1 MSDIATI
8 SLRVN
13 TSSLEKGTQ
22 ELDNFRKAAQG
33 GAGSADELSQSV
45 DETHRRVDELRKRL
59 ADSESATKKNASAQD
74 ELASAFYKQ
83 IDSIKN
89 AAKETDNIAVIRARL
104 HAAQKSGNL
113 IQEDYLAL
121 LSAITAKQI
130 EGRRAEESAAAARE
144 VFLKKLKDQVATTRL
159 SREELLRYR
168 AEQLGAGAAAEIYI
182 QKLKKAEE
190 GTARFNVKTAAAGKN
205 LRTLA
210 ASLVRSNL
218 GGVAGSGTSFL
229 GNIGALT
236 PAVSGLAGTV
246 IGLSVAYYKGQQ
258 ENSEFNKQLA
268 LTGNYAGKT
277 TGQLHNLAKAIS
289 GNGITRGDAAAALA
303 KVVGT
308 GKFGSNQI
316 EQITRSAVRLEQVTG
331 QSVDT
336 TVGHFARLQNE
347 PLSAAKELDEQLH
360 FLTASQL
367 EQITSLSQ
375 VGDTTSAAKIAM
387 DAYANAIENRT
398 TDITN
403 NLGFMEWGWQAIKQK
418 AAEAWD
424 AMLGIGRP
432 ETIEDQIENLQ
443 KRASRK
449 IPTPSGMNNYGAE
462 KSLEVLQEEK
472 FQADIAAAREK
483 AERDEEERR
492 KRSFNDDQKWKL
504 QYENKEEQHQRR
516 LAEIR
521 NSYASQASK
530 DEAIRRENESYSNS
544 QQKGQKKE
552 KAYTDDSATKMLQ
565 ESSKRLAVLK
575 EQDET
580 TKNLTSEEKRL
591 LEFNQQIA
599 DLKQKRILTSDQ
611 KSLVARSA
619 EIRAALEAESAE
631 AKRIKDIQEIAKG
644 HETSL
649 KFIQQQSAL
658 IAAMDSTAGMSNR
671 QAQREREREQLKMMK
686 ASDTDKSES
695 LDKLEERYAKEDALR
710 GDWLAGAKKG
720 WAEYEDSATNVYGN
734 VASVSL
740 GAFSAMSSSLADFFT
755 TGKANFKDYLTTF
768 LKGITQMLTQLAL
781 LNAAKAAFGDTAFGN
796 MLGIKQAYV
805 GGYIPEFDVGGYTG
819 AGGKYEPKGI
829 VHGGEFVF
837 TKEATS
843 AIGVENL
850 YAMMHNAQGYADGG
864 VVVRAPMY
872 GLSGG
877 GLTVNVD
884 APVSVTQEGGTG
896 GNNSSRKGAE
906 NIGNLVKSVVQQEVT
921 TRLRKELAE
930 GGILYKRN

>member
-22 ELDNFRKAAQG
+22 ELDKFRKAAQG

-59 ADSESATKKNASAQD
+59 ADSESATRKNASAQD

-89 AAKETDNIAVIRARL
+89 AAKETDNIAAIRSRL

-168 AEQLGAGAAAEIYI
+168 AEQLGAGSAAEIYI

-190 GTARFNVKTAAAGKN
+190 GTARFNTRTAAASKN

-210 ASLVRSNL
+210 TSLVRSNL
-218 GGVAGSGTSFL
+218 GGVAGTGTSFL

-236 PAVSGLAGTV
+236 PAVSGLTGMV
-246 IGLSVAYYKGQQ
+246 LGLSVAYYKS
-258 ENSEFNKQLA
+258 EKESNEFNKQLS
-268 LTGNYAGKT
+268 LTGSYAGRT
-277 TGQLHNLAKAIS
+277 TSQLNNLAKAIS

-308 GKFGSNQI
+308 GSFGSNQL
-316 EQITRSAVRLEQVTG
+316 EMITRSAVKLEQVTG
-331 QSVDT
+331 QSVDA

-347 PLSAAKELDEQLH
+347 PLSAAKELDQQLH

-375 VGDTTSAAKIAM
+375 VGDTTGAAKIAM
-387 DAYANAIENRT
+387 DAYADAIQNRT

-403 NLGFMEWGWQAIKQK
+403 NLGFLESGWQAIKQK

-449 IPTPSGMNNYGAE
+449 IPTPSGMNNYGDE
-462 KSLEVLQEEK
+462 KSLDELKEEK
-472 FQADIAAAREK
+472 YQADIAAAREK
-483 AERDEEERR
+483 ADRAEEERR

-521 NSYASQASK
+521 SSYASQAAK
-530 DEAIRRENESYSNS
+530 DEAIRRENESYARS

-552 KAYTDDSATKMLQ
+552 KTYTDDSATKMLQ

-575 EQDET
+575 AQDEIT
-580 TKNLTSEEKRL
+580 NSLTSEEKRL

-599 DLKQKRILTSDQ
+599 DLKQKRILTADQ
-611 KSLVARSA
+611 KSLVARSS

-631 AKRIKDIQEIAKG
+631 AKRIQNIEEIAKG
-644 HETSL
+644 HEASL

-658 IAAMDSTAGMSNR
+658 ISAMDSTAGLSNR
-671 QAQREREREQLKMMK
+671 QAQRQKEREQLKLMK
-686 ASDTDKSES
+686 ASEEDRSAASE
-695 LDKLEERYAKEDALR
+695 KLEERYAKEDELR
-710 GDWLAGAKKG
+710 GNWLAGAKKG
-720 WAEYEDSATNVYGN
+720 WAEYEDAATNVYDN
-734 VASVSL
+734 LASVTQ
-740 GAFSAMSSSLADFFT
+740 GAFTSMSRSLADFFT
-755 TGKANFKDYLTTF
+755 TGKANFKDYLATF
-768 LKGITQMLTQLAL
+768 LKGITQILTQIAL
-781 LNAAKAAFGDTAFGN
+781 VNSAKSAAGIFGFA
-796 MLGIKQAYV
+796 
-805 GGYIPEFDVGGYTG
+805 GGGAVPQFDSGGYTG
-819 AGGKYEPKGI
+819 AGGKFEPKGI

-843 AIGVENL
+843 ALGVDNL
-850 YAMMHNAQGYADGG
+850 YALMHNAQGYAEGG
-864 VVVRAPMY
+864 VVGRAPMY

-877 GLTVNVD
+877 ELTVNVD
-884 APVSVTQEGGTG
+884 APVSVTQEGGAG
-896 GNNSSRKGAE
+896 ANNSNQKGAKS
-906 NIGNLVKSVVQQEVT
+906 IGKLIASVVQQEVSM
-921 TRLRKELAE
+921 RLRKELTE
-930 GGILYKRN
+930 GGILYGKRIF

>member
-13 TSSLEKGTQ
+13 TSELEKGTQ
-22 ELDNFRKAAQG
+22 ELDKFRNAAKG

-45 DETHRRVDELRKRL
+45 DETHRRVEELRKRL
-59 ADSESATKKNASAQD
+59 TDTESATKKNASAQD
-74 ELASAFYKQ
+74 ELASAFFKQ
-83 IDSIKN
+83 IDSIKS
-89 AAKETDNIAVIRARL
+89 AAKETDNITAIRSRL

-168 AEQLGAGAAAEIYI
+168 AEQLGAGSAAEIYI

-190 GTARFNVKTAAAGKN
+190 GTARFTIKTAAAGKN

-218 GGVAGSGTSFL
+218 GGVAGTGTSFL

-236 PAVSGLAGTV
+236 PMVSALAGTV
-246 IGLSVAYYKGQQ
+246 IGLGVAYYKGQQ

-277 TGQLHNLAKAIS
+277 TGQLHSLAKAIS

-331 QSVDT
+331 QSVDE
-336 TVGHFARLQNE
+336 TVGHFARLQKE

-375 VGDTTSAAKIAM
+375 VGDTTGAAKIAM
-387 DAYANAIENRT
+387 DAYADAIQNRT

-432 ETIEDQIENLQ
+432 ETLEDQIENLQ

-449 IPTPSGMNNYGAE
+449 IPTPSGMNNYGSE
-462 KSLEVLQEEK
+462 KSLSELQNELADQKREEAK
-472 FQADIAAAREK
+472 KDAHRK
-483 AERDEEERR
+483 EEER
-492 KRSFNDDQKWKL
+492 KKLVFNDDLKWKA
-504 QYENKEEQHQRR
+504 QYENEEEQHQRR

-521 NSYASQASK
+521 NSYASK
-530 DEAIRRENESYSNS
+530 EVKEEAIRRENERYAKS

-552 KAYTDDSATKMLQ
+552 KAYTDDSATRMLQ

-619 EIRAALEAESAE
+619 EIRAALEAESVE

-658 IAAMDSTAGMSNR
+658 ISAMESTAGMSNR
-671 QAQREREREQLKMMK
+671 QAQRAREREQLKLMK
-686 ASDTDKSES
+686 GSDADKSAAS
-695 LDKLEERYAKEDALR
+695 DKLEERYAKEDALR
-710 GDWLAGAKKG
+710 GDWLVGAKKG
-720 WAEYEDSATNVYGN
+720 WAEYEDSVTNVNENIAN
-734 VASVSL
+734 VTQ
-740 GAFSAMSSSLADFFT
+740 GAFMNMSNSLSDFFI
-755 TGKANFKDYLTTF
+755 TGKANFSDFLTTF
-768 LKGITQMLTQLAL
+768 LKGITQMLTQLAV
-781 LNAAKAAFGDTAFGN
+781 LNAAKAAFGGTAFGN
-796 MLGIKQAYV
+796 LLGIKQAYV

-850 YAMMHNAQGYADGG
+850 YAMMHNAQGYAEGG
-864 VVVRAPMY
+864 VVGRAPMY

-877 GLTVNVD
+877 GVTVNVD
-884 APVSVTQEGGTG
+884 APVSVTQEGSAGA
-896 GNNSSRKGAE
+896 NNSSQKGAE
-906 NIGNLVKSVVQQEVT
+906 SIGKLVKSVVQQEVT
-921 TRLRKELAE
+921 TRLRKELTE
-930 GGILYKRN
+930 GGVLYKRA

>member
-13 TSSLEKGTQ
+13 TSGLERGTQ
-22 ELDNFRKAAQG
+22 ELDKFRHAAKG

-45 DETHRRVDELRKRL
+45 DETHRRVEELRKRL
-59 ADSESATKKNASAQD
+59 ANSEAATRKNASAQD

-89 AAKETDNIAVIRARL
+89 AAKETDNIAAIRSRL

-168 AEQLGAGAAAEIYI
+168 AEQLGAGSAAEIYI

-190 GTARFNVKTAAAGKN
+190 GTARFTLKTAAAGKN

-210 ASLVRSNL
+210 TSLVRSNL
-218 GGVAGSGTSFL
+218 GGVAGTATSFL

-236 PAVSGLAGTV
+236 PQVALFAGAVATLGT
-246 IGLSVAYYKGQQ
+246 AYYKGQQ
-258 ENSEFNKQLA
+258 ESSEFNKQLA
-268 LTGNYAGKT
+268 LTGNYAGRT
-277 TGQLHNLAKAIS
+277 TGQLNNLAKAIS
-289 GNGITRGDAAAALA
+289 GSGITRGNVAAALA

-308 GKFGSNQI
+308 GSFGSNQL
-316 EQITRSAVRLEQVTG
+316 EMITRSAVKLEQVTG
-331 QSVDT
+331 QSVDA
-336 TVGHFARLQNE
+336 TVGHFARLQKE

-375 VGDTTSAAKIAM
+375 VGDTTGAAKIAM
-387 DAYANAIENRT
+387 DAYADAIQNRT

-403 NLGFMEWGWQAIKQK
+403 NLGFLEWGWQAIKQK

-443 KRASRK
+443 KRARRK

-462 KSLEVLQEEK
+462 KSLDELKEEK

-521 NSYASQASK
+521 SSYASQAVK
-530 DEAIRRENESYSNS
+530 DEAIRRENESYARS

-552 KAYTDDSATKMLQ
+552 KTYTDDSATKMLQ

-580 TKNLTSEEKRL
+580 TRSLASEEKRL

-599 DLKQKRILTSDQ
+599 DLKQKRILTADQ
-611 KSLVARSA
+611 KSLVARSS

-631 AKRIKDIQEIAKG
+631 AKRIQNIKEIAKG

-649 KFIQQQSAL
+649 RFIQQQSAL
-658 IAAMDSTAGMSNR
+658 ISAMDSTAGMSNR
-671 QAQREREREQLKMMK
+671 QAQRQKEREQLKLMK
-686 ASDTDKSES
+686 ASEKDKSAAS
-695 LDKLEERYAKEDALR
+695 NKLEERYAKEDELR

-720 WAEYEDSATNVYGN
+720 WAEYEDSVTNVYDN
-734 VASVSL
+734 VASVSQ
-740 GAFSAMSSSLADFFT
+740 GAFASMSNSLADFFT

-768 LKGITQMLTQLAL
+768 LKGITQMLTQIAL
-781 LNAAKAAFGDTAFGN
+781 VNSAKSAAGIFGFA
-796 MLGIKQAYV
+796 
-805 GGYIPEFDVGGYTG
+805 GGGAVPQFDSGGYTG
-819 AGGKYEPKGI
+819 AGGKFEPKGI

-843 AIGVENL
+843 ALGVENL
-850 YAMMHNAQGYADGG
+850 YALMHNAQGYAEGG
-864 VVVRAPMY
+864 VVGRAPMY

-884 APVSVTQEGGTG
+884 APVSVTQDGGSGPT
-896 GNNSSRKGAE
+896 NSSRKGAE
-906 NIGNLVKSVVQQEVT
+906 HLGNLVKSVVQQEVT
-921 TRLRKELAE
+921 LRLRKELSE
-930 GGILYKRN
+930 GGVLYYRN

>member
-1 MSDIATI
+1 M
-8 SLRVN
+8 
-13 TSSLEKGTQ
+13 
-22 ELDNFRKAAQG
+22 
-33 GAGSADELSQSV
+33 
-45 DETHRRVDELRKRL
+45 
-59 ADSESATKKNASAQD
+59 
-74 ELASAFYKQ
+74 
-83 IDSIKN
+83 
-89 AAKETDNIAVIRARL
+89 
-104 HAAQKSGNL
+104 
-113 IQEDYLAL
+113 
-121 LSAITAKQI
+121 
-130 EGRRAEESAAAARE
+130 
-144 VFLKKLKDQVATTRL
+144 ATTRL

-168 AEQLGAGAAAEIYI
+168 AEQLGAGSAAEIYI

-190 GTARFNVKTAAAGKN
+190 GTARFNTRTAAAGKN

-210 ASLVRSNL
+210 TSLVRSNL
-218 GGVAGSGTSFL
+218 GGVAGTGTSFL

-236 PAVSGLAGTV
+236 PQVALFAGAVATLGT
-246 IGLSVAYYKGQQ
+246 AYYKGQQ
-258 ENSEFNKQLA
+258 ESSEFNKQLA
-268 LTGNYAGKT
+268 LTGNYAGRT
-277 TGQLHNLAKAIS
+277 TGQLNNLAKAIS
-289 GNGITRGDAAAALA
+289 GSGITRGDAAAALA

-308 GKFGSNQI
+308 GSFGSNQL
-316 EQITRSAVRLEQVTG
+316 EMITRSALRLEQVTG
-331 QSVDT
+331 QSVDA
-336 TVGHFARLQNE
+336 TVGHFTRLQNE
-347 PLSAAKELDEQLH
+347 PLSAAKELDQQLH

-375 VGDTTSAAKIAM
+375 VGDTTGAAKIAM
-387 DAYANAIENRT
+387 DAYADAIQNRT

-403 NLGFMEWGWQAIKQK
+403 NLGFLEWGWQAIKQK
-418 AAEAWD
+418 ATEAWD

-462 KSLEVLQEEK
+462 KSLDELKEEK

-521 NSYASQASK
+521 NSYASQAAK
-530 DEAIRRENESYSNS
+530 DEAIRRENESYARS

-552 KAYTDDSATKMLQ
+552 KLYTDDSATKMLQ

-575 EQDET
+575 AQDET
-580 TKNLTSEEKRL
+580 TNSLTSEEKRL

-599 DLKQKRILTSDQ
+599 DLKQKRILTADQ
-611 KSLVARSA
+611 KSLVARSS

-631 AKRIKDIQEIAKG
+631 AKRIQNIKEIAKG

-649 KFIQQQSAL
+649 RFIQQQSAL
-658 IAAMDSTAGMSNR
+658 ISAMDSTAGMSNR
-671 QAQREREREQLKMMK
+671 QAQRQKEREQLKLMK
-686 ASDTDKSES
+686 ASEEDKSAAS
-695 LDKLEERYAKEDALR
+695 NKLEERYAKEDELR

-720 WAEYEDSATNVYGN
+720 WAEYEDSATNVYDN
-734 VASVSL
+734 VASVSQ
-740 GAFSAMSSSLADFFT
+740 GAFASMSNSLADFFT

-768 LKGITQMLTQLAL
+768 LKGITQMLTQIAL
-781 LNAAKAAFGDTAFGN
+781 VNSAKSAAGIFGFA
-796 MLGIKQAYV
+796 
-805 GGYIPEFDVGGYTG
+805 GGGAVPQFDSGGYTG
-819 AGGKYEPKGI
+819 AGGKFEPKGI

-843 AIGVENL
+843 ALGVDNL
-850 YAMMHNAQGYADGG
+850 YALMHNAQGYAEGG
-864 VVVRAPMY
+864 VVGRAPMY

-884 APVSVTQEGGTG
+884 APVSVTQGGGTG
-896 GNNSSRKGAE
+896 AINSSRKGAE
-906 NIGNLVKSVVQQEVT
+906 HIGNLVKLVVQNEVSM
-921 TRLRKELAE
+921 RLKKELSA
-930 GGILYKRN
+930 GGVLYK

>member
-1 MSDIATI
+1 MTDIATI
-8 SLRVN
+8 SLKVN
-13 TSSLEKGTQ
+13 TSELEKGTQ
-22 ELDNFRKAAQG
+22 ELDKFRNAAKG

-45 DETHRRVDELRKRL
+45 DETHRRVEELRKRL
-59 ADSESATKKNASAQD
+59 ANTESATKKNASAQD
-74 ELASAFYKQ
+74 ELASAFFKQ

-89 AAKETDNIAVIRARL
+89 AAKETENIAAVRARL

-113 IQEDYLAL
+113 VQEDYLAL
-121 LSAITAKQI
+121 LSAITAKQV

-168 AEQLGAGAAAEIYI
+168 AEQLGAGSAAEIYI

-190 GTARFNVKTAAAGKN
+190 GTARFTLKTAAAGKN

-210 ASLVRSNL
+210 SSLVRSNL
-218 GGVAGSGTSFL
+218 GSMAGTGTSLL
-229 GNIGALT
+229 GNMGALSLR
-236 PAVSGLAGTV
+236 ASGLAGTL
-246 IGLSVAYYKGQQ
+246 ITLGVAYSKG
-258 ENSEFNKQLA
+258 EKESNEFNKQLA
-268 LTGNYAGKT
+268 LTGSYAGRT
-277 TGQLHNLAKAIS
+277 TGQLNNLAKAIS

-308 GKFGSNQI
+308 GSFGSNQL
-316 EQITRSAVRLEQVTG
+316 EMITRSAVKLEQVTG
-331 QSVDT
+331 QSVDA
-336 TVGHFARLQNE
+336 TVGHFARLQKE

-375 VGDTTSAAKIAM
+375 VGNTTGAAKIAM
-387 DAYANAIENRT
+387 DAYADAIQNRT

-432 ETIEDQIENLQ
+432 ETIEDQIDNLQ

-449 IPTPSGMNNYGAE
+449 IPAPSGMNNYGSETSLAE
-462 KSLEVLQEEK
+462 LQEKK

-483 AERDEEERR
+483 ADRAEEERK
-492 KRSFNDDQKWKL
+492 KRIFSDDQKWKSE
-504 QYENKEEQHQRR
+504 YENKEEKHQRR

-521 NSYASQASK
+521 NTYSSQTVK
-530 DEAIRRENESYSNS
+530 DEAIRRENESYAKS
-544 QQKGQKKE
+544 QQKGEKKE

-580 TKNLTSEEKRL
+580 TKSLTSEEKRL

-599 DLKQKRILTSDQ
+599 DLKQKRILTADQ
-611 KSLVARSA
+611 KSLVARSS

-631 AKRIKDIQEIAKG
+631 TKRIQNIKEIAKG

-649 KFIQQQSAL
+649 RFIQQQSAL
-658 IAAMDSTAGMSNR
+658 ISAMESTAGMSNR
-671 QAQREREREQLKMMK
+671 QAQRQKEREQLKMMK
-686 ASDTDKSES
+686 ASDEDKSAAS
-695 LDKLEERYAKEDALR
+695 DKLEERYAKEDELR

-720 WAEYEDSATNVYGN
+720 WAEYEDSATNVYDN
-734 VASVSL
+734 VASVSQ

-755 TGKANFKDYLTTF
+755 TGKANFNDYLTTF
-768 LKGITQMLTQLAL
+768 LEGVTQMLAQIAL
-781 LNAAKAAFGDTAFGN
+781 VNAAKGAAG
-796 MLGIKQAYV
+796 MLGFSD
-805 GGYIPEFDVGGYTG
+805 GGLVPGFDSGGYTG

-850 YAMMHNAQGYADGG
+850 YAMMHNAKGYAEGG
-864 VVVRAPMY
+864 IVGRAPMY

-896 GNNSSRKGAE
+896 VNSSSRKWAE
-906 NIGNLVKSVVQQEVT
+906 NIGKTVRSVVQQEVT
-921 TRLRKELAE
+921 NRLRIELSE
-930 GGILYKRN
+930 GGVLFKRK

>member
-1 MSDIATI
+1 
-8 SLRVN
+8 
-13 TSSLEKGTQ
+13 
-22 ELDNFRKAAQG
+22 
-33 GAGSADELSQSV
+33 
-45 DETHRRVDELRKRL
+45 
-59 ADSESATKKNASAQD
+59 
-74 ELASAFYKQ
+74 
-83 IDSIKN
+83 
-89 AAKETDNIAVIRARL
+89 
-104 HAAQKSGNL
+104 
-113 IQEDYLAL
+113 
-121 LSAITAKQI
+121 
-130 EGRRAEESAAAARE
+130 
-144 VFLKKLKDQVATTRL
+144 
-159 SREELLRYR
+159 LLRYR
-168 AEQLGAGAAAEIYI
+168 AEQLGAGSAAEIYI

-190 GTARFNVKTAAAGKN
+190 GTARFTVKTAAAGKN

-210 ASLVRSNL
+210 SSLVRSNL
-218 GGVAGSGTSFL
+218 GSMAGTGTSLL
-229 GNIGALT
+229 GNMGALSLR
-236 PAVSGLAGTV
+236 ASGLAGTL
-246 IGLSVAYYKGQQ
+246 ITLGVAYYQGEK
-258 ENSEFNKQLA
+258 ESNEFNKQLA
-268 LTGNYAGKT
+268 LTGDYAGRT

-289 GNGITRGDAAAALA
+289 GNGITRGDAAGALA

-375 VGDTTSAAKIAM
+375 VGDTTGAAKIAM
-387 DAYANAIENRT
+387 DAYADAIQNRT

-432 ETIEDQIENLQ
+432 ETLEDQIENLQ

-449 IPTPSGMNNYGAE
+449 IPTPSGMNNYGSETSLAE
-462 KSLEVLQEEK
+462 LQEKK

-483 AERDEEERR
+483 ADRAEEERK
-492 KRSFNDDQKWKL
+492 KRIFSDDQKWKSE
-504 QYENKEEQHQRR
+504 YENKEEKHQRR

-521 NSYASQASK
+521 NSYSSQAVK
-530 DEAIRRENESYSNS
+530 DEAIRRENESYAKS
-544 QQKGQKKE
+544 QQKGEKKE
-552 KAYTDDSATKMLQ
+552 KAYTDDSATRMLQ

-591 LEFNQQIA
+591 LEFNQQIV

-619 EIRAALEAESAE
+619 EIRAALEAESVE

-671 QAQREREREQLKMMK
+671 QMQREREREQLKLMK
-686 ASDTDKSES
+686 ASDTDKSAAS
-695 LDKLEERYAKEDALR
+695 DKLEERYAKEDALR

-720 WAEYEDSATNVYGN
+720 WAEYEDSASNVYDN
-734 VASVSL
+734 VASVSQ
-740 GAFSAMSSSLADFFT
+740 GAFTSMSNSLADFFT
-755 TGKANFKDYLTTF
+755 TGKANFKDYLATF
-768 LKGITQMLTQLAL
+768 LKGITQMLTQIAL
-781 LNAAKAAFGDTAFGN
+781 VNTAKSAAGIFGFS
-796 MLGIKQAYV
+796 
-805 GGYIPEFDVGGYTG
+805 GGGAVPQFDSGGYTG
-819 AGGKYEPKGI
+819 AGGKFEPKGI

-850 YAMMHNAQGYADGG
+850 YAMMHNAQGYAEGG
-864 VVVRAPMY
+864 VVGRAPMY
-872 GLSGG
+872 GLAGG

-884 APVSVTQEGGTG
+884 APVSVTQEGGAG
-896 GNNSSRKGAE
+896 ANNSSQKGAE
-906 NIGNLVKSVVQQEVT
+906 SIGSLVKLVVQNEVSS
-921 TRLRKELAE
+921 RLKKELAP
-930 GGILYKRN
+930 GGLFYRG

>member
-22 ELDNFRKAAQG
+22 ELDKFRKAAQG

-59 ADSESATKKNASAQD
+59 ADSESATRKNASAQD

-89 AAKETDNIAVIRARL
+89 AAKETDNIAAIRARL

-168 AEQLGAGAAAEIYI
+168 AEQLGAGSAAEIYI

-190 GTARFNVKTAAAGKN
+190 GTARFNTRTAAASKN

-210 ASLVRSNL
+210 TSLVRSTL
-218 GGVAGSGTSFL
+218 GGVAGTGTSFL

-236 PAVSGLAGTV
+236 PAVSGLTGMV
-246 IGLSVAYYKGQQ
+246 LGLSVAYYKG
-258 ENSEFNKQLA
+258 EKESNEFNKQLS
-268 LTGNYAGKT
+268 LTGSYAGRT
-277 TGQLHNLAKAIS
+277 TSQLHNLAKAIS
-289 GNGITRGDAAAALA
+289 GNGITRGDAAAALT

-308 GKFGSNQI
+308 GSFGSNQL
-316 EQITRSAVRLEQVTG
+316 EMITRSAVKLEQVTG
-331 QSVDT
+331 QSVDA
-336 TVGHFARLQNE
+336 TVGHFARLQKE

-375 VGDTTSAAKIAM
+375 VGDTTGAAKIAM
-387 DAYANAIENRT
+387 DAYADAIQNRT

-403 NLGFMEWGWQAIKQK
+403 NLGFLEWGWQAIKQK

-443 KRASRK
+443 KRARRK

-462 KSLEVLQEEK
+462 KSLDELKEEK

-483 AERDEEERR
+483 ADRAEEERK
-492 KRSFNDDQKWKL
+492 KRIFRDDQKWKSE
-504 QYENKEEQHQRR
+504 YENKEEKHQRR

-521 NSYASQASK
+521 NSYASQAAK
-530 DEAIRRENESYSNS
+530 DEAIRRENESYARS

-552 KAYTDDSATKMLQ
+552 KAYTDDSATRMLQ

-580 TKNLTSEEKRL
+580 TKSLTSEEKRL

-599 DLKQKRILTSDQ
+599 DLKQKRILTADQ
-611 KSLVARSA
+611 KSLIARSG

-631 AKRIKDIQEIAKG
+631 AKRIQNVKEIAKG

-658 IAAMDSTAGMSNR
+658 ISAMESTAGMSNR
-671 QAQREREREQLKMMK
+671 QAQRAREREQLKLMK
-686 ASDTDKSES
+686 ASDTDKSAAS
-695 LDKLEERYAKEDALR
+695 DKLEERYAKEDELR

-720 WAEYEDSATNVYGN
+720 WAEYEDSVTNVNENIAN
-734 VASVSL
+734 VTQ
-740 GAFSAMSSSLADFFT
+740 GAFMNMSNSLSDFFI
-755 TGKANFKDYLTTF
+755 TGKANFSDFLTTF
-768 LKGITQMLTQLAL
+768 LKGITQMLTQLAV
-781 LNAAKAAFGDTAFGN
+781 LNAAKAAFGGTAFGN
-796 MLGIKQAYV
+796 LLGIKQAYV

-850 YAMMHNAQGYADGG
+850 YAMMHNAKGYADGG
-864 VVVRAPMY
+864 VVGRAPMY

-884 APVSVTQEGGTG
+884 APVSVTQEGGAG
-896 GNNSSRKGAE
+896 ANNSSRKGAE

-921 TRLRKELAE
+921 TRLRKELTE
-930 GGILYKRN
+930 GGVLYKRT

>member
-13 TSSLEKGTQ
+13 TSGLERGTQ
-22 ELDNFRKAAQG
+22 ELDKFRHAAKG

-45 DETHRRVDELRKRL
+45 DETHRRVEELRKRL
-59 ADSESATKKNASAQD
+59 ANSEAATRKNASAQD

-89 AAKETDNIAVIRARL
+89 AAKETDNIAAIRSRL

-168 AEQLGAGAAAEIYI
+168 AEQLGAGSAAEIYI

-190 GTARFNVKTAAAGKN
+190 GTASFNIRTAAAGKN

-210 ASLVRSNL
+210 SSLARSNL
-218 GGVAGSGTSFL
+218 GS
-229 GNIGALT
+229 
-236 PAVSGLAGTV
+236 LAGTGTSLLGNMGALSLRAT
-246 IGLSVAYYKGQQ
+246 GLTGALITLGVAYYKGQQ
-258 ENSEFNKQLA
+258 ESSEFNKQLA
-268 LTGNYAGKT
+268 LTGNYAGRT
-277 TGQLHNLAKAIS
+277 TGQLNNLAKAIS

-308 GKFGSNQI
+308 GSFGSNQL
-316 EQITRSAVRLEQVTG
+316 EMITRSAVKLEQVTG
-331 QSVDT
+331 QSIDA

-347 PLSAAKELDEQLH
+347 PLSAAKELDQQLH

-375 VGDTTSAAKIAM
+375 VGDTTGAAKIAM
-387 DAYANAIENRT
+387 KAYADAIQNRT
-398 TDITN
+398 TEITN
-403 NLGFMEWGWQAIKQK
+403 NLGFLESGWQAIKQK

-443 KRASRK
+443 KHARRK

-462 KSLEVLQEEK
+462 KSLTELQNEL
-472 FQADIAAAREK
+472 ADQR
-483 AERDEEERR
+483 RDEEKKNAYRKEEER
-492 KRSFNDDQKWKL
+492 KKLVFNDDQKWKA

-521 NSYASQASK
+521 NSYASKAVK
-530 DEAIRRENESYSNS
+530 DEAIRRENESYEQSK
-544 QQKGQKKE
+544 QKGQKKE
-552 KAYTDDSATKMLQ
+552 KTYTDDSATKMLQ

-580 TKNLTSEEKRL
+580 TKSLTSEEKRL

-599 DLKQKRILTSDQ
+599 DLKQKRILTADQ
-611 KSLVARSA
+611 KSLVARSR
-619 EIRAALEAESAE
+619 EIRAALEAETAE
-631 AKRIKDIQEIAKG
+631 AKRIQNIKEIAKG

-649 KFIQQQSAL
+649 RFIQQQSAL
-658 IAAMDSTAGMSNR
+658 ISSMDSTAGMSNR
-671 QAQREREREQLKMMK
+671 QAQRQKEREQLKLMK
-686 ASDTDKSES
+686 ASEEDKSAAS
-695 LDKLEERYAKEDALR
+695 NKLEERYAKEDELR

-720 WAEYEDSATNVYGN
+720 WAEYEDLATNVYDN
-734 VASVSL
+734 VASVSQ
-740 GAFSAMSSSLADFFT
+740 GAFTSMSNSLADFFT
-755 TGKANFKDYLTTF
+755 TGKANFKDYLATF
-768 LKGITQMLTQLAL
+768 LKGITQMLTQIAL
-781 LNAAKAAFGDTAFGN
+781 VNAAKSTAGMFGFSSGGAVPQFDT
-796 MLGIKQAYV
+796 
-805 GGYIPEFDVGGYTG
+805 GGFTG

-864 VVVRAPMY
+864 VVGRAPMY
-872 GLSGG
+872 GLTGG

-884 APVSVTQEGGTG
+884 APVSVNQEGGTG

>member
-1 MSDIATI
+1 MNDIATI

-13 TSSLEKGTQ
+13 TSGLEKGTQ
-22 ELDNFRKAAQG
+22 ELDQFRHAAKG

-45 DETHRRVDELRKRL
+45 DETHRRVEELRKRL
-59 ADSESATKKNASAQD
+59 ANSEAAARKNASAQD
-74 ELASAFYKQ
+74 DLASAFYKQ

-89 AAKETDNIAVIRARL
+89 AAKETDNISAIRSRL

-168 AEQLGAGAAAEIYI
+168 AEQLGAGSAAEIYI

-190 GTARFNVKTAAAGKN
+190 GTARFTLKTAAAGKN
-205 LRTLA
+205 LRTLV

-218 GGVAGSGTSFL
+218 GGVAGTGTSFL

-236 PAVSGLAGTV
+236 PQVALFAGAVATLGT
-246 IGLSVAYYKGQQ
+246 AYSKGQQ
-258 ENSEFNKQLA
+258 ESSEFNKQLA
-268 LTGNYAGKT
+268 LTGNYAGRT
-277 TGQLHNLAKAIS
+277 TGQLNNLAKAIS

-308 GKFGSNQI
+308 GSFGSNQL
-316 EQITRSAVRLEQVTG
+316 EMITRSAV
-331 QSVDT
+331 
-336 TVGHFARLQNE
+336 
-347 PLSAAKELDEQLH
+347 K
-360 FLTASQL
+360 L

-375 VGDTTSAAKIAM
+375 VGDTTGAAKIAM
-387 DAYANAIENRT
+387 DAYADAIQNRT

-403 NLGFMEWGWQAIKQK
+403 NLGFLEWGWQAIKQK

-449 IPTPSGMNNYGAE
+449 IPTPSGMNNYGVE
-462 KSLEVLQEEK
+462 KSLDELKEEK
-472 FQADIAAAREK
+472 FQADIAAAREDSAKK
-483 AERDEEERR
+483 AEETQ
-492 KRSFNDDQKWKL
+492 KRIFNDDQKWKA

-521 NSYASQASK
+521 NSYASKAVK
-530 DEAIRRENESYSNS
+530 DEAIRRENESYEKSK
-544 QQKGQKKE
+544 QKGLKKE
-552 KAYTDDSATKMLQ
+552 KKHTDDSATKMLQ

-580 TKNLTSEEKRL
+580 TKSLTSEEKRL

-599 DLKQKRILTSDQ
+599 DLKQKRILTADQ
-611 KSLVARSA
+611 KSLVARSS
-619 EIRAALEAESAE
+619 EIRAALEAEAAE
-631 AKRIKDIQEIAKG
+631 AKRIQNIKEIAKG

-649 KFIQQQSAL
+649 RFIQQQSAL
-658 IAAMDSTAGMSNR
+658 ISAMDSTAGMSNR
-671 QAQREREREQLKMMK
+671 QAQRQKEREQLKLMK
-686 ASDTDKSES
+686 ASEEDKSAAS
-695 LDKLEERYAKEDALR
+695 NKLEERYAKEDELR

-720 WAEYEDSATNVYGN
+720 WAEYEDSATNVYDN
-734 VASVSL
+734 VASVSQ

-755 TGKANFKDYLTTF
+755 TGKANFNDYLTTF
-768 LKGITQMLTQLAL
+768 LKGITQMLTQIAL
-781 LNAAKAAFGDTAFGN
+781 VNTAKSAAGIFGFS
-796 MLGIKQAYV
+796 
-805 GGYIPEFDVGGYTG
+805 GGGAVPQFDSGGYTG
-819 AGGKYEPKGI
+819 AGGKFEPKGI

-864 VVVRAPMY
+864 VVGRAPMY
-872 GLSGG
+872 GLTGG

-896 GNNSSRKGAE
+896 GNNASRKGAE

>member
-13 TSSLEKGTQ
+13 TSGLKKGTQ
-22 ELDNFRKAAQG
+22 ELDKFRNAAKG

-45 DETHRRVDELRKRL
+45 DETHRRVEELRKRL
-59 ADSESATKKNASAQD
+59 ANSEAATRKNASAQD

-83 IDSIKN
+83 IDNIKN
-89 AAKETDNIAVIRARL
+89 AAKETDNIASIRSRL
-104 HAAQKSGNL
+104 HAAQKSRNL

-130 EGRRAEESAAAARE
+130 EGRRAEESAVAARE

-159 SREELLRYR
+159 AREELLRYR
-168 AEQLGAGAAAEIYI
+168 AEQLGA
-182 QKLKKAEE
+182 
-190 GTARFNVKTAAAGKN
+190 
-205 LRTLA
+205 
-210 ASLVRSNL
+210 
-218 GGVAGSGTSFL
+218 
-229 GNIGALT
+229 
-236 PAVSGLAGTV
+236 
-246 IGLSVAYYKGQQ
+246 
-258 ENSEFNKQLA
+258 
-268 LTGNYAGKT
+268 
-277 TGQLHNLAKAIS
+277 TGQLNNLAKAIS
-289 GNGITRGDAAAALA
+289 GSGITRGGAAAALA

-308 GKFGSNQI
+308 GSFGSNQL
-316 EQITRSAVRLEQVTG
+316 EMITRSALRLEQVTG
-331 QSVDT
+331 QSVDA

-347 PLSAAKELDEQLH
+347 PLSAAKELDQQLN

-375 VGDTTSAAKIAM
+375 VGDTTAAAKIAM
-387 DAYANAIENRT
+387 DAYADAIQNRT

-403 NLGFMEWGWQAIKQK
+403 NLGFLEWGWLAIKQK

-424 AMLGIGRP
+424 AMLGIGRT

-462 KSLEVLQEEK
+462 KSLDELREEK
-472 FQADIAAAREK
+472 YLADIAAAREK
-483 AERDEEERR
+483 AERNEEERR

-521 NSYASQASK
+521 NSYASQAAK
-530 DEAIRRENESYSNS
+530 DEAIRREKESYARS

-552 KAYTDDSATKMLQ
+552 KTYADDFATKMLQ

-575 EQDET
+575 AQDET
-580 TKNLTSEEKRL
+580 TNSLTSEDKRL

-599 DLKQKRILTSDQ
+599 DLKQKRILTADQ
-611 KSLVARSA
+611 KSLVARSS

-631 AKRIKDIQEIAKG
+631 AKRIQNIKEIAKG

-649 KFIQQQSAL
+649 RFIQQQSAL
-658 IAAMDSTAGMSNR
+658 ISAMDSTAGLSNR
-671 QAQREREREQLKMMK
+671 QAQRQKEREQLKLMK
-686 ASDTDKSES
+686 ASEEDKSS
-695 LDKLEERYAKEDALR
+695 ASDKLEERYAKEDELR

-720 WAEYEDSATNVYGN
+720 WAEYEDAATNVYDN
-734 VASVSL
+734 VASVSQ
-740 GAFSAMSSSLADFFT
+740 GALTSMSNSLADFFT

-768 LKGITQMLTQLAL
+768 LKGITQMLTQIAL
-781 LNAAKAAFGDTAFGN
+781 VNSAKSAAGIFGFA
-796 MLGIKQAYV
+796 
-805 GGYIPEFDVGGYTG
+805 GGGAVPQFDSGGYTG
-819 AGGKYEPKGI
+819 AGGKFEPKGI

-843 AIGVENL
+843 ALGVDNL
-850 YAMMHNAQGYADGG
+850 YALMHNAQGYAEGG
-864 VVVRAPMY
+864 VVGRAPMY
-872 GLSGG
+872 GLCGG

-896 GNNSSRKGAE
+896 VNSSSRKWAE
-906 NIGNLVKSVVQQEVT
+906 NIGKTVRSVVQQEVT
-921 TRLRKELAE
+921 NRLRIELSE
-930 GGILYKRN
+930 GGVLFKRK

>member
-22 ELDNFRKAAQG
+22 ELDKFRKAAQG

-89 AAKETDNIAVIRARL
+89 AAKETDNIAAIRARL

-121 LSAITAKQI
+121 LSAITAKHI

-168 AEQLGAGAAAEIYI
+168 AEQLGAGSAAEIYI

-190 GTARFNVKTAAAGKN
+190 GTARFNIRTAAAGKN

-210 ASLVRSNL
+210 TSLVRSNL
-218 GGVAGSGTSFL
+218 GSVAGTGTSLL
-229 GNIGALT
+229 GNMGALSLR
-236 PAVSGLAGTV
+236 ASGLTGALITLG
-246 IGLSVAYYKGQQ
+246 VAYYKG
-258 ENSEFNKQLA
+258 EKESNEFNKQLF
-268 LTGNYAGKT
+268 LTGSYAGRT
-277 TGQLHNLAKAIS
+277 TSQLHNLAKAIS
-289 GNGITRGDAAAALA
+289 GSDITRGDAAAALA

-308 GKFGSNQI
+308 GSFGSNQL
-316 EQITRSAVRLEQVTG
+316 EMITRSAVKLEQVTG
-331 QSVDT
+331 QSVDA
-336 TVGHFARLQNE
+336 TVGHFARLQKE

-375 VGDTTSAAKIAM
+375 VGDTTGAAKIAM
-387 DAYANAIENRT
+387 DAYADAIQNRT
-398 TDITN
+398 SDITN
-403 NLGFMEWGWQAIKQK
+403 NLGFLEWGWQAIKQK

-424 AMLGIGRP
+424 AMLGVGRP

-462 KSLEVLQEEK
+462 KSLDELKEEK
-472 FQADIAAAREK
+472 FQADIAAARKDSARK
-483 AERDEEERR
+483 AEETQ
-492 KRSFNDDQKWKL
+492 KRIFNDDQKWKA
-504 QYENKEEQHQRR
+504 QYENREEQHQRR

-521 NSYASQASK
+521 NSYASKAVK
-530 DEAIRRENESYSNS
+530 DEAIRRENESYQKSK
-544 QQKGQKKE
+544 QKGLKKE
-552 KAYTDDSATKMLQ
+552 KTYTDDSATKMLQ

-580 TKNLTSEEKRL
+580 TKSLTSEEKRL

-599 DLKQKRILTSDQ
+599 DLKQKRILTADQ
-611 KSLVARSA
+611 KSLVARSS

-631 AKRIKDIQEIAKG
+631 AKRIQNIKEIAKG

-649 KFIQQQSAL
+649 RFIQQQSAL
-658 IAAMDSTAGMSNR
+658 ISAMDSTAGLSNR
-671 QAQREREREQLKMMK
+671 QAQRQKEREQLKLMK
-686 ASDTDKSES
+686 ASEEDKSAAS
-695 LDKLEERYAKEDALR
+695 NKLEERYAKEDELR

-720 WAEYEDSATNVYGN
+720 WAEYEDSATNVYDN
-734 VASVSL
+734 VASVSQ
-740 GAFSAMSSSLADFFT
+740 GAFTSMSNSLADFFT
-755 TGKANFKDYLTTF
+755 TGKANFKNYLTTF
-768 LKGITQMLTQLAL
+768 LKGITQMLTQIAL
-781 LNAAKAAFGDTAFGN
+781 VNSAKSAAGIFGFS
-796 MLGIKQAYV
+796 
-805 GGYIPEFDVGGYTG
+805 GGGAVPQFDSGGYTG

-843 AIGVENL
+843 ALGVENL
-850 YAMMHNAQGYADGG
+850 YALMHNAHGYADGG
-864 VVVRAPMY
+864 VVGRAPKY
-872 GLSGG
+872 GLCSR

-884 APVSVTQEGGTG
+884 APVSVMQSNEVGK
-896 GNNSSRKGAE
+896 NFSNRKGAE
-906 NIGNLVKSVVQQEVT
+906 SIGNLVKNVVQTEIT
-921 TRLRKELAE
+921 RRLRKEIAP
-930 GGILYKRN
+930 GGNLYYQK

>member
-13 TSSLEKGTQ
+13 TSGLEKGTQ
-22 ELDNFRKAAQG
+22 ELDKFRHAAKG

-45 DETHRRVDELRKRL
+45 DETHRRVEELRKRL
-59 ADSESATKKNASAQD
+59 ANSEAATRKNASAQD

-89 AAKETDNIAVIRARL
+89 AAKETDNIVAIRSRL

-168 AEQLGAGAAAEIYI
+168 AEQLGAGSAAEIYI

-190 GTARFNVKTAAAGKN
+190 GTARFNIRTAAAGKN

-210 ASLVRSNL
+210 TSVVRSNL
-218 GGVAGSGTSFL
+218 GGVAGTGTSFL

-236 PAVSGLAGTV
+236 PQVALLAGAVATL
-246 IGLSVAYYKGQQ
+246 GTAYYKGQQ
-258 ENSEFNKQLA
+258 ESSEFNKQLA
-268 LTGNYAGKT
+268 LTGNYAGRT
-277 TGQLHNLAKAIS
+277 TGQLNNLAKAIS

-308 GKFGSNQI
+308 GSFGSNQL
-316 EQITRSAVRLEQVTG
+316 EMITRSAVKLEQVTG
-331 QSVDT
+331 QSVDA

-347 PLSAAKELDEQLH
+347 PLSAAKELDQQLH

-375 VGDTTSAAKIAM
+375 VGDTTGAAKIAM
-387 DAYANAIENRT
+387 DAYADAIQNRT

-403 NLGFMEWGWQAIKQK
+403 NLGFLEWGWQAIKQK

-443 KRASRK
+443 KRARRK

-462 KSLEVLQEEK
+462 KSLDELKEEK
-472 FQADIAAAREK
+472 FQADIASAREK

-521 NSYASQASK
+521 NSYASQAAK
-530 DEAIRRENESYSNS
+530 DEAIRRENESYARS

-552 KAYTDDSATKMLQ
+552 KTYIDDSATKMLQ

-580 TKNLTSEEKRL
+580 TRSLTSEEKRL
-591 LEFNQQIA
+591 LEFNQQIT
-599 DLKQKRILTSDQ
+599 DLKQKRILTADQ
-611 KSLVARSA
+611 KSLVARSS

-631 AKRIKDIQEIAKG
+631 AKRIQNIKEIAKG

-649 KFIQQQSAL
+649 RFIQQQSAL
-658 IAAMDSTAGMSNR
+658 ISAMDSTAGMSNR
-671 QAQREREREQLKMMK
+671 QAQRQKEREQLKLMK
-686 ASDTDKSES
+686 ASEEDKSAAS
-695 LDKLEERYAKEDALR
+695 DKLEERYAKEDELR

-720 WAEYEDSATNVYGN
+720 WAEYEDSVTNVN
-734 VASVSL
+734 ENIATL
-740 GAFSAMSSSLADFFT
+740 TQGAFMDMSKSLSDFFI
-755 TGKANFKDYLTTF
+755 TGKAQFSDFLTTF

-781 LNAAKAAFGDTAFGN
+781 LNTAKAAFGGTVFGN
-796 MLGIKQAYV
+796 LLGIKQAYV

-850 YAMMHNAQGYADGG
+850 YAMMHNAKGYADGG
-864 VVVRAPMY
+864 VVGRAPMY

-884 APVSVTQEGGTG
+884 APVSVTQEGGAG
-896 GNNSSRKGAE
+896 ANNSSRKGAE
-906 NIGNLVKSVVQQEVT
+906 SIGNLVKSVVQQEVT
-921 TRLRKELAE
+921 LRLRKELTE
-930 GGILYKRN
+930 GGVLFKRA